1 MAPILAAWYDPGM
14 LLRRLDLR
22 RRLLAAV
29 LTTTAASPAVLAG
42 CAGSGSST
50 GDTDPATLAPASS
63 IVYGDLTVGPSGGR
77 RDNAQ
82 AVFSRLLNTP
92 DPGTKIADTLDKALK
107 QSAKGV
113 SYGKDIKPWL
123 GRRVGFAVTGTASGG
138 GKPLALFLDSTDDGT
153 ARSFIERTNS
163 GPNRDYRGVTYRV
176 SGTAV
181 VGIVHHVVVD
191 APEAIFKQ
199 VVDTASGGPALA
211 SDPAFQRGRTASSSR
226 GQALVNISVN
236 LAPLLNSPA
245 LAQSSVQLDAVR
257 RAIDPSQPITFSVD
271 ALPNALALEVTAKP
285 SPQAASTNAPPAT
298 SLLRALPAQSW
309 LALAVPHV
317 GQSIARALGRLPPQV
332 QPRLTAGLDSI
343 RRKTGLDLQRDVLP
357 ALGDTAVFASG
368 TQLAGLAAGSPNPG
382 DVAFGLVSQPTDAA
396 AAKRTIARVG
406 ALLRSQGKAAITPAP
421 GGFAARSKANAG
433 GPGILVEQR
442 GERVAVGI
450 GQRTEDSLL
459 NGTQGP
465 TLGSSPAFNAAQA
478 TLGAGLSPSF
488 FLSFAPVLALAQVS
502 STQSPSYQR
511 AQPYLRKL
519 DYLVLGSGR
528 RDGLAVSRL
537 VLGIVK

>member
-1 MAPILAAWYDPGM
+1 MP
-14 LLRRLDLR
+14 LRRLDLR

-50 GDTDPATLAPASS
+50 GDTDPATLAPAGS
-63 IVYGDLTVGPSGGR
+63 IVYGDLTVNPSGGQ

-123 GRRVGFAVTGTASGG
+123 GRHVGFAVTGLASGG
-138 GKPLALFLDSTDDGT
+138 GKPVASFFDSKDDGT
-153 ARSFIERTNS
+153 ARSLIERTNP
-163 GPNRDYRGVTYRV
+163 GANRDYRGVTYRV
-176 SGTAV
+176 SGTGVAGSV
-181 VGIVHHVVVD
+181 SGTGTLAVGIVHHVVVD

-442 GERVAVGI
+442 GDRLAVGI

-459 NGTQGP
+459 NGSQGP
-465 TLGSSPAFNAAQA
+465 SLGSSPAFNAAQA